1 MVGDS
6 GDGCDIERFGG
17 PDHVFDLVEVHGAVF
32 AVDHHEVESD
42 GSENLYYI
50 GREAA
55 DDCAESNFALG
66 KFGFGSVGSHC
77 WYGSF
82 LD

>member
-1 MVGDS
+1 
-6 GDGCDIERFGG
+6 
-17 PDHVFDLVEVHGAVF
+17 VF

-50 GREAA
+50 GGEAA

-66 KFGFGSVGSHC
+66 KFGFGGVGSHC